1 MRQAYDYWQDQPG
14 IYNRHRVGWS
24 GARTQRTPESHRKL
38 AAKAAQRP
46 SGGRTTSSPWSYH
59 ICRDLPSPHRQQRT
73 PTGVHHHGRLGNTR
87 HFQPHLKVTMSM
99 GQWLQPAPSRRIRQ
113 RIPQDE
119 TPHNPA
125 RLTYDRA
132 NARQSRLAAVR
143 LSLTKTATC
152 FSSHLVADLLT
163 PHIRARK

>member
-1 MRQAYDYWQDQPG
+1 MEWSTDAANARVTPQTRRQ
-14 IYNRHRVGWS
+14 S
-24 GARTQRTPESHRKL
+24 G
-38 AAKAAQRP
+38 
-46 SGGRTTSSPWSYH
+46 TTTEWWKN
-59 ICRDLPSPHRQQRT
+59 D
-73 PTGVHHHGRLGNTR
+73 
-87 HFQPHLKVTMSM
+87 FQPLVVPYLPRLAFSAPTAANSYRSAPPRSSRKHQAFPTSLKVTMSM

-152 FSSHLVADLLT
+152 FSSYLVADLLT